1 MQARAADSGQGD
13 QGSPAVRGARVRA
26 CGGWLPVAGLFVLS
40 GFFSSALFQDGL
52 AAHKKTP
59 SHRHRS
65 SSIPQIIPQ
74 KTGPGSQAGEAEGLY
89 YAGVALHAK
98 GNYEQ
103 AVEKFRSALQKR
115 NDFPEARHAMGLALA
130 AQGALDEAIN
140 EYRAALDAQPEFAAI
155 HNNLGVA
162 LSEKRISGESSIAA
176 GQCHRSQQPGPRAA
190 EKRSAR

>member
-74 KTGPGSQAGEAEGLY
+74 KITPNPELCGDPETTKISSSPSWLNRRHYLCPTDQRGHPR
-89 YAGVALHAK
+89 GV
-98 GNYEQ
+98 G
-103 AVEKFRSALQKR
+103 
-115 NDFPEARHAMGLALA
+115 A
-130 AQGALDEAIN
+130 ACDIGAFEYALD
-140 EYRAALDAQPEFAAI
+140 PVFA
-155 HNNLGVA
+155 
-162 LSEKRISGESSIAA
+162 SSF
-176 GQCHRSQQPGPRAA
+176 
-190 EKRSAR
+190 E